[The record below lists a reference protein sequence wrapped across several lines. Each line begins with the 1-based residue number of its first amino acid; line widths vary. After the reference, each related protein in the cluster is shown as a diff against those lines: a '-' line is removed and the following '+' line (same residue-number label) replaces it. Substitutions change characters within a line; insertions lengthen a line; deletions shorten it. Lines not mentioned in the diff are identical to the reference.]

1 MAVTH
6 EQQDLGPDLDKYMV
20 CSRHFISGSP
30 SQLLDERNPDWAPCL
45 HLGYD
50 SRGATTNGS
59 RYKRLKQ
66 RQSAVGIVATDATPG
81 SVSSIL
87 VSAEPFDADALSDDM
102 PSTSTKDAKLD

>member
-1 MAVTH
+1 MVVTH
-6 EQQDLGPDLDKYMV
+6 KQQDLGPDLDKYNV

-30 SQLLDERNPDWAPCL
+30 SQLLDECNPDWAPCL

-50 SRGATTNGS
+50 SRGGTTNGS

-66 RQSAVGIVATDATPG
+66 RQSAVGTTATDATSG

-87 VSAEPFDADALSDDM
+87 ASPEPFDADALSDDM
-102 PSTSTKDAKLD
+102 PSTSTKDP